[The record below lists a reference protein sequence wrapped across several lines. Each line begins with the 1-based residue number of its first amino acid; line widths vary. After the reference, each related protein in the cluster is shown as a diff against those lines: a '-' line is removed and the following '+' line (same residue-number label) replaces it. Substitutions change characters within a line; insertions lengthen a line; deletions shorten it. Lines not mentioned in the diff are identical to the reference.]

1 MSDASETDLP
11 RERRG
16 SAHWLDQLIERARAA
31 GEFDGLAGTGR
42 PIDTSDD
49 LLVPPEQ
56 RLAFRML
63 RSHGFAPPW
72 VEARRDID
80 TERRHLAAW
89 LQRTRARWPALHPAQ
104 RNVARADYRRQIEEL
119 RRMIL
124 HYNLRVPPAVEQLPL
139 PDIAA
144 ELARLDAAD
153 A

>member
-1 MSDASETDLP
+1 MSDDAETDRL

-16 SAHWLDQLIERARAA
+16 SAHWLDGLIERARAEGA
-31 GEFDGLAGTGR
+31 FDGLAGTGR

-72 VEARRDID
+72 IEARRDIE
-80 TERRHLAAW
+80 TERRQLAAW
-89 LQRTRARWPALHPAQ
+89 LQRTRARWPSMHPAQ
-104 RNVARADYRRQIEEL
+104 REVARGEYRRQLEDV
-119 RRMIL
+119 RRMIV

-144 ELARLDAAD
+144 ELARLAVAD
-153 A
+153 G